1 MVWFNK
7 KKSTDEARPSSDQ
20 TLALQD
26 PRTRV
31 HTTSAATSTTNTAV
45 QNSTIIDN
53 NKNTVTY
60 MSTRQ
65 TVTHTQQARV
75 TEMITRRTPS
85 PKELD
90 ELLAQLSMNG
100 GKTSTTTTTSN
111 SSGSG
116 SSKRAGPSSLY
127 GVALRSTPSFK
138 ATAEARRS
146 STLVRT
152 EQVTMSQKQGRTV
165 TQHVE
170 TQRLV
175 LNPATSKPTWPPTT
189 KPTTTTTATKSASSS
204 ALAVKPLDRSYV
216 SPYGNKSAS
225 VSSNSIFT
233 KPTLSTPKTTVTSS
247 IWPAV
252 STPKTTTSFSVKPTL
267 STTQSTA
274 NFSAKPSLSTA
285 QSTAN
290 FSVKPTLSTP
300 KSTVSSSIWPTVST
314 PKTTVNSSVK
324 PKPSS
329 FISLNP
335 SQGAVP
341 KRYASSSVSA
351 KDAQGELKP
360 TSLITS
366 STLSNG
372 NKKKLKPAE
381 VVIFN
386 HEKFDNK
393 NNEYRTGS
401 SEDVKALEKTFK
413 ALKCNVKIVL
423 NATVDEVHS
432 TVRKLEQKNFS
443 DRSALVLVMLS
454 HGHRYDT
461 LAARD
466 GDYKLDDDIIFPIV
480 RNRTLQNKPKI
491 LFVQACKGSR
501 EIGSFKTDST
511 QPHGVPSEILKCY
524 STYEGYVSYRHDDG
538 TPFIR
543 SLCATLKAKPN
554 VDIATIME
562 EVRCLVKTYTQDAQI
577 PTVTTT
583 LTTKYVFGD
592 YT

>member
-85 PKELD
+85 QKELD

-100 GKTSTTTTTSN
+100 GKTSSTTTTSSA
-111 SSGSG
+111 SSS

-189 KPTTTTTATKSASSS
+189 KPTTTTATKSASSS
-204 ALAVKPLDRSYV
+204 ALAVKPLDHSYV
-216 SPYGNKSAS
+216 SPYANKSAS

-233 KPTLSTPKTTVTSS
+233 KPMLSTPKTTVTSS

-252 STPKTTTSFSVKPTL
+252 STPKTTAS
-267 STTQSTA
+267 
-274 NFSAKPSLSTA
+274 FSAKPSLSTI
-285 QSTAN
+285 QSTTN

-300 KSTVSSSIWPTVST
+300 KSTVTSSIWPTVST
-314 PKTTVNSSVK
+314 PKTTANSSVK

-341 KRYASSSVSA
+341 KRYASSSVSS

-423 NATVDEVHS
+423 NATVDEVRS
-432 TVRKLEQKNFS
+432 NVRKLEQKNFS

-501 EIGSFKTDST
+501 EIGSFKTDSA

>member
-1 MVWFNK
+1 MVWFSK
-7 KKSTDEARPSSDQ
+7 KKSTDEARSNDQ
-20 TLALQD
+20 ALALQD

-75 TEMITRRTPS
+75 TEMTTRRTPS
-85 PKELD
+85 QKELD
-90 ELLAQLSMNG
+90 ELFAQMAMNG
-100 GKTSTTTTTSN
+100 GGTTKTTSTTT
-111 SSGSG
+111 
-116 SSKRAGPSSLY
+116 SSKRTSPSSLY

-138 ATAEARRS
+138 ASSEARRS
-146 STLVRT
+146 STLVKT
-152 EQVTMSQKQGRTV
+152 EQVSVSQKQGRSV

-170 TQRLV
+170 TQRV
-175 LNPATSKPTWPPTT
+175 VFNPPGTSKPTWPPAPN
-189 KPTTTTTATKSASSS
+189 PTTTKSASSTS
-204 ALAVKPLDRSYV
+204 LTLKPLDRSYV

-247 IWPAV
+247 IWPTA
-252 STPKTTTSFSVKPTL
+252 STPKTTVNSSVR
-267 STTQSTA
+267 
-274 NFSAKPSLSTA
+274 
-285 QSTAN
+285 
-290 FSVKPTLSTP
+290 PTLSTP
-300 KSTVSSSIWPTVST
+300 KTTVTSSIWT

-324 PKPSS
+324 PTLATSKVTTPKP

-341 KRYASSSVSA
+341 KRSSISSVSSR
-351 KDAQGELKP
+351 DAQGELKP
-360 TSLITS
+360 SSLITR
-366 STLSNG
+366 STLSSVS
-372 NKKKLKPAE
+372 KKKLKPAE

-386 HEKFDNK
+386 HEKFDNQ
-393 NNEYRTGS
+393 NEFRVGS
-401 SEDVKALEKTFK
+401 AEDVKALEKTFK
-413 ALKCNVKIVL
+413 ALKCNVKIIP
-423 NATVDEVHS
+423 NATLDEVRS
-432 TVRKLEQKNFS
+432 NVRKLEQKNFS

-454 HGHRYDT
+454 HGQRYDT

-480 RNRTLQNKPKI
+480 RNRTLQDKPKI

-501 EIGSFKTDST
+501 EIGAFKTDSA

-543 SLCATLKAKPN
+543 SLCDTLKAKPH